1 MKRAQQDL
9 DSDTKAAIYIK
20 NLFQLHDGSPDIVN
34 IERFVK
40 LRSKHRALTRHL
52 ENFCGIGIE
61 RCRKEYNTDF
71 IFSRLSKIPE
81 DICSKFPEDDL
92 AFVDVASEEQ
102 ITSSQASSTTIMEVI
117 TPHLHGNP
125 YAVMIDGSEDVDVGD
140 ELACAEFNKT
150 KLNLNSTLTDNKTK
164 KSVLRR
170 QRFDELTEKSKKQ
183 AANIIHPQIIDIYKS
198 QVYLDNKEIFDILK
212 FIMVLHFISYFT
224 DPVISF
230 FQGCVATAVSTFSAA
245 TSSSTPS
252 TNIIPAAT
260 GAPSPPSFT
269 GTKRN
274 QSVISSRCCEC
285 ISTEKWDLF
294 QKQNSGY
301 NTFDDK
307 EKVNIV
313 DLLEHCGTPQDLN
326 YGLNDLKSLNAR
338 YAMITPKHIY
348 RWRASV
354 AKSLSLK
361 KGRKV
366 NNEFESDVWSN
377 LVICVFENP
386 EVAKQNNVEVE
397 KLASAQETKKSKTE
411 TRTAATVTIQT
422 EDDSGIKILYN
433 VTYSYD
439 VIREQARAVQQDDK
453 YRNDLYVQRLKFSNH
468 WVLNFLKRR
477 RFSWRRITRE
487 AKNLPSE
494 EDVNYKMIK
503 TKELLLM
510 ANIV

>member
-1 MKRAQQDL
+1 
-9 DSDTKAAIYIK
+9 
-20 NLFQLHDGSPDIVN
+20 
-34 IERFVK
+34 
-40 LRSKHRALTRHL
+40 
-52 ENFCGIGIE
+52 
-61 RCRKEYNTDF
+61 
-71 IFSRLSKIPE
+71 
-81 DICSKFPEDDL
+81 
-92 AFVDVASEEQ
+92 
-102 ITSSQASSTTIMEVI
+102 
-117 TPHLHGNP
+117 
-125 YAVMIDGSEDVDVGD
+125 
-140 ELACAEFNKT
+140 
-150 KLNLNSTLTDNKTK
+150 
-164 KSVLRR
+164 
-170 QRFDELTEKSKKQ
+170 
-183 AANIIHPQIIDIYKS
+183 
-198 QVYLDNKEIFDILK
+198 
-212 FIMVLHFISYFT
+212 
-224 DPVISF
+224 
-230 FQGCVATAVSTFSAA
+230 
-245 TSSSTPS
+245 
-252 TNIIPAAT
+252 
-260 GAPSPPSFT
+260 
-269 GTKRN
+269 
-274 QSVISSRCCEC
+274 
-285 ISTEKWDLF
+285 
-294 QKQNSGY
+294 
-301 NTFDDK
+301 
-307 EKVNIV
+307 
-313 DLLEHCGTPQDLN
+313 
-326 YGLNDLKSLNAR
+326 
-338 YAMITPKHIY
+338 MITPKHIY